1 MKESE
6 KPARWSFKRRL
17 QCSQIRRVDNLQWYL
32 DPEGHFARK
41 GHQVLQTCVVEIHP
55 YVSSSA
61 PVGSYHP
68 TTIQATHN
76 ATISALL
83 ESPQFWQ
90 RNVSRRLE

>member
-1 MKESE
+1 MLMKESE

-55 YVSSSA
+55 Y
-61 PVGSYHP
+61 
-68 TTIQATHN
+68 